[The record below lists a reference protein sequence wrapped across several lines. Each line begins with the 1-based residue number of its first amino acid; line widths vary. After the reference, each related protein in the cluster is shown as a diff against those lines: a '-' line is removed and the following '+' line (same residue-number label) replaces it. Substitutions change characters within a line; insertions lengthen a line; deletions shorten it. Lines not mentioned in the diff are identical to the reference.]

1 MRLAR
6 SLPEVSAA
14 GSGETEEA
22 LANLSVERG
31 PVTYITS
38 SVLSHQGRLVRA
50 DLCFPVVSEVPPIG
64 STRSPDW
71 ARPPC
76 LATTTASV
84 DARGRDK
91 TAVRDAKRWNA
102 GNVDPPVTDALP
114 LGWRA
119 QGGDQR
125 AWKHFPRGT
134 TGPRVDCIDG
144 CWDSRA
150 QPDSRPGRT
159 GISRTGSGLGRA
171 AGGGRREAAG
181 VVSRPS
187 GANK

>member
-50 DLCFPVVSEVPPIG
+50 DLFFPVVSEVPPIG

-102 GNVDPPVTDALP
+102 GNVDPPDRRSPSRLAGARGRPASVEA
-114 LGWRA
+114 
-119 QGGDQR
+119 
-125 AWKHFPRGT
+125 FPERYT